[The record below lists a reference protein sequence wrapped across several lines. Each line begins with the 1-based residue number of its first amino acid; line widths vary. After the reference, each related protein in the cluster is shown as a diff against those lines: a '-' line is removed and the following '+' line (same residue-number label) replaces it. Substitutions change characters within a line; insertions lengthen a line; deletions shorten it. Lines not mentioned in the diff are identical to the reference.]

1 MANVIKKLGGD
12 FIDVQLGVLVFQ
24 EEDSYI
30 AYCPALDLSTYGD
43 NISDVKDAFDDLVR
57 SYLEDGTKM
66 GTLEQDLRA
75 HGWEMQINSGKAN
88 PPQKIDLNIPA
99 GMLRQQFNEQFR
111 IPVPA
116 A

>member
-1 MANVIKKLGGD
+1 
-12 FIDVQLGVLVFQ
+12 
-24 EEDSYI
+24 
-30 AYCPALDLSTYGD
+30 
-43 NISDVKDAFDDLVR
+43 
-57 SYLEDGTKM
+57 M

-111 IPVPA
+111 IPVLA
-116 A
+116 RHYN